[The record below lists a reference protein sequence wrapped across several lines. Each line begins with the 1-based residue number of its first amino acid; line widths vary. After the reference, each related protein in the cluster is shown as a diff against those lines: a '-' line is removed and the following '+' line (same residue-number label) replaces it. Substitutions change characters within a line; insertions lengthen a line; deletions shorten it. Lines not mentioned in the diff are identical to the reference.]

1 MSLPRRLARTVFTFF
16 NGVRLALRKVTGH
29 SRAGVHGVPLTRQG
43 GVVLVRLT
51 YAPGWRIPG
60 GGRNRQEEPEQAML
74 RELREEIGL
83 ISHGSID
90 RLEDDRP
97 ASGESVGR
105 AAFFV
110 IRDVVYR
117 PRRSLEVAEVRE
129 FDPRALPDGT
139 TRWTAHLVGRAS
151 ISNSPL
157 PLQDL
162 CKVARS

>member
-1 MSLPRRLARTVFTFF
+1 MSLPRRLARTVFTFL
-16 NGVRLALRKVTGH
+16 NGLRLALRKMTGH
-29 SRAGVHGVPLTRQG
+29 SRAGVHGVPLTEHGR
-43 GVVLVRLT
+43 VVLIRLT

-60 GGRNRQEEPEQAML
+60 GGRNRGEEAEQAML

-97 ASGESVGR
+97 AASETVER
-105 AAFFV
+105 ATFFL

-129 FDPRALPDGT
+129 FDPSALPDDT
-139 TRWTAHLVGRAS
+139 TPWTARLVGRCAG
-151 ISNSPL
+151 
-157 PLQDL
+157 
-162 CKVARS
+162 